1 MEVLL
6 AVAILAVVVTCIYNT
21 WDAALTSWRRG
32 SEASDV
38 SQRQRIVMET
48 LKELTQSIIFFSS
61 SPDLYAVIGTKNP
74 RLGDSVSFV
83 TASDAFLPP
92 SEATD
97 AGIRR
102 AIISLEQDE
111 YHRTYLAIVNRPALS
126 PDDQSGEQPQA
137 HVISMDV
144 SGFFVRYRDPRDGN
158 WSDKWEDASLPPAAI
173 EYTVV
178 FGQQG
183 DQGRPVVVTRAIDIP
198 VAMAL
203 ATSSIGGV
211 GGASSTNGV
220 RLRDVSGLQGN
231 TAGGQQ
237 QMQ

>member
-6 AVAILAVVVTCIYNT
+6 AVAILGILITCVYST
-21 WDAALTSWRRG
+21 WNAALTSWRRG

-38 SQRQRIVMET
+38 FQRQRIVMET

-61 SPDLYAVIGTKNP
+61 TPTLYTVVGTQTP
-74 RLGDSVSFV
+74 GLGDSVSFV

-92 SEATD
+92 SEAAD

-102 AIISLEQDE
+102 VIISLERDQ
-111 YHRTYLAIVNRPALS
+111 YGRTYLAIVNRPALS

-144 SGFFVRYRDPRDGN
+144 SGFYVRYRDPRDGSWN
-158 WSDKWEDASLPPAAI
+158 DKWEEANLPPAAI

-183 DQGRPVVVTRAIDIP
+183 DQVRPVVVTRAVDIP
-198 VAMAL
+198 VAMTL
-203 ATSSIGGV
+203 ASATIPGIE
-211 GGASSTNGV
+211 GASSTNGV
-220 RLRDVSGLQGN
+220 QTLKSLGAQSNPGGLP
-231 TAGGQQ
+231 T
-237 QMQ
+237 MP